1 MLRYLLLMA
10 VVDGFF
16 IQESLFNRF
25 GVIRH
30 SSASPP
36 ASPPRDPVLVDLG
49 GSSKD
54 VRFVTK
60 DQAKLVLEI
69 WTTNKEW
76 ESRES
81 KFMMNVLERDNTNDL
96 FVGYCPEYQN
106 KHTIRYLFHMRVA
119 FGENPY
125 LSVINGVSCPFDSS
139 DLSSYQFK
147 ERLAEVVPILP
158 ISFEKL
164 LQNPKFSLTWSLEK
178 LEKKYQDRL
187 DEDEDDEGDYI

>member
-10 VVDGFF
+10 LVDGFF

-25 GVIRH
+25 GTIRH

-69 WTTNKEW
+69 WTTI
-76 ESRES
+76 
-81 KFMMNVLERDNTNDL
+81 KFVFIQKVKNASNR
-96 FVGYCPEYQN
+96 
-106 KHTIRYLFHMRVA
+106 
-119 FGENPY
+119 
-125 LSVINGVSCPFDSS
+125 
-139 DLSSYQFK
+139 
-147 ERLAEVVPILP
+147 
-158 ISFEKL
+158 
-164 LQNPKFSLTWSLEK
+164 
-178 LEKKYQDRL
+178 
-187 DEDEDDEGDYI
+187 